1 MTTSTTPNGIPT
13 ITPAEGYRLTNGEVI
28 AGGTVYLGKLDS
40 PDNWR
45 EITIAEAEAIEA
57 QREKEAEEQMAQ
69 HEKEMKERIANHSKE
84 AAEGASTTEAAGEE
98 AQVPSSEG

>member
-28 AGGTVYLGKLDS
+28 AEGTVYLGKLDS

-45 EITIAEAEAIEA
+45 EITIAEAEALEA
-57 QREKEAEEQMAQ
+57 EREKEAEEAAAKHEEEVKAA
-69 HEKEMKERIANHSKE
+69 HEKELESARAKEEVATE
-84 AAEGASTTEAAGEE
+84 TEA
-98 AQVPSSEG
+98 PSTEG

>member
-1 MTTSTTPNGIPT
+1 MTTATTSNGIPT

-45 EITIAEAEAIEA
+45 EITIAEAEALEA
-57 QREKEAEEQMAQ
+57 QREA
-69 HEKEMKERIANHSKE
+69 E
-84 AAEGASTTEAAGEE
+84 AAHDTPQA
-98 AQVPSSEG
+98 

>member
-57 QREKEAEEQMAQ
+57 QHEKEAEEQMAQ
-69 HEKEMKERIANHSKE
+69 HEEEVKAAHEKALKSAQAKEE
-84 AAEGASTTEAAGEE
+84 AATETEA
-98 AQVPSSEG
+98 PSTEG